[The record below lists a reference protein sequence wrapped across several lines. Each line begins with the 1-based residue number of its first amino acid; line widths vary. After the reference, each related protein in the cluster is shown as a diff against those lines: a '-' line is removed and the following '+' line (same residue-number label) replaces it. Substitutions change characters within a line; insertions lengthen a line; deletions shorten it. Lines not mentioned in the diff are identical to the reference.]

1 MDFAKII
8 EKVNKDKKLVPDY
21 TRAEKGKNFRALSE
35 ASIIDAINPVL
46 NEAGIFYTVEVLEH
60 HLDIR
65 EAWGSKGRKLQFIAT
80 MKVRLHFKQFCDPE
94 KQAYFTFVGTD
105 AVGMGIDDND
115 KAMGKAYTYAV
126 KSALFKLFRLKY
138 GDDPDAEAS
147 EILYADKPKESDNTD
162 KEEEKKPAPKKKKE
176 QLMSP
181 KQKDYILGLMKQ
193 KKIPMTAVL
202 GHFHGLDPE
211 RDEIPMAIAR
221 SMIDWLEQQEDDS
234 DLPF

>member
-1 MDFAKII
+1 MNFANLIQ
-8 EKVNKDKKLVPDY
+8 KVNENKKLIPDY

-35 ASIIDAINPVL
+35 ATIIEAINPVL
-46 NEAGIFYTVEVLEH
+46 KEYGVYYTTEILEH
-60 HLDIR
+60 HLDIK

-80 MKVRLHFKQFCDPE
+80 MKVRLVFKDQETPHVIE
-94 KQAYFTFVGTD
+94 VTE

-126 KSALFKLFRLKY
+126 KSALFKLFRLQY

-147 EILYADKPKESDNTD
+147 EVLYADKPNDTNAND
-162 KEEEKKPAPKKKKE
+162 KEGKKPAPKKKKE

-193 KKIPMTAVL
+193 KKIPMTALL
-202 GHFHGLDPE
+202 GHFHGMDPE
-211 RDEIPMAIAR
+211 RDEIPMTVAR
-221 SMIDWLEQQEDDS
+221 SMIDWLEQQEDES

>member
-1 MDFAKII
+1 
-8 EKVNKDKKLVPDY
+8 
-21 TRAEKGKNFRALSE
+21 
-35 ASIIDAINPVL
+35 
-46 NEAGIFYTVEVLEH
+46 
-60 HLDIR
+60 
-65 EAWGSKGRKLQFIAT
+65 
-80 MKVRLHFKQFCDPE
+80 
-94 KQAYFTFVGTD
+94 
-105 AVGMGIDDND
+105 MGIDDND

-126 KSALFKLFRLKY
+126 KSALFKLFRLQY

-147 EILYADKPKESDNTD
+147 ETLYADKPKESNDTN

-202 GHFHGLDPE
+202 GHFHGMDPE
-211 RDEIPMAIAR
+211 RDEIPMVVAR